1 MAGEQSSTTQR
12 RVFGALLF
20 VPVIVLF
27 LASPATAQW
36 AFMALALVM
45 AWELASMLAMHP
57 ALRFSLLFD
66 IALFALPAPLVTGME
81 THAGFALWPVF
92 AALAAL
98 ITAFVWMTGANRLAA
113 LFTVCLLLCVFSAR
127 EILGFEGGH
136 VILLA
141 IAAIVAACDIAA
153 YFVGRRVGGPRL
165 APVLSPKKTQ
175 SGAIG
180 GLLGAVLV
188 AVLVGRYLSLS
199 TGEAMVAG
207 ICIAVLA
214 QSGDLLESALKR
226 HLDVKDSGRLI
237 PGHGG
242 FLDRFDGYLL
252 TLPAIY
258 LYMVMA

>member
-1 MAGEQSSTTQR
+1 MPVLPSGRFLPHSLRSS
-12 RVFGALLF
+12 
-20 VPVIVLF
+20 
-27 LASPATAQW
+27 
-36 AFMALALVM
+36 
-45 AWELASMLAMHP
+45 
-57 ALRFSLLFD
+57 SL
-66 IALFALPAPLVTGME
+66 
-81 THAGFALWPVF
+81 
-92 AALAAL
+92 
-98 ITAFVWMTGANRLAA
+98 VWMTGANRLAV
-113 LFTVCLLLCVFSAR
+113 LFTACLLLCVFSAR

-136 VILLA
+136 VILLS

-180 GLLGAVLV
+180 GLLGAVLA
-188 AVLVGRYLSLS
+188 AVLVGRDLSLS
-199 TGEAMVAG
+199 NGEAVVAG

-252 TLPAIY
+252 TVPAIY

>member
-1 MAGEQSSTTQR
+1 M
-12 RVFGALLF
+12 
-20 VPVIVLF
+20 
-27 LASPATAQW
+27 
-36 AFMALALVM
+36 
-45 AWELASMLAMHP
+45 
-57 ALRFSLLFD
+57 
-66 IALFALPAPLVTGME
+66 
-81 THAGFALWPVF
+81 
-92 AALAAL
+92 
-98 ITAFVWMTGANRLAA
+98 
-113 LFTVCLLLCVFSAR
+113 
-127 EILGFEGGH
+127 
-136 VILLA
+136 
-141 IAAIVAACDIAA
+141 
-153 YFVGRRVGGPRL
+153 
-165 APVLSPKKTQ
+165 
-175 SGAIG
+175 
-180 GLLGAVLV
+180 LV